1 MKILEI
7 IPQLSQGGAER
18 FVVDLCN
25 EMSKEHEVVL
35 VVLHN
40 LNQHGFFRNELN
52 KRVRIISMNKK
63 MGMDWKLF
71 FRLAHLIWKER
82 PDIVHTHLRGIV
94 YSFLAYVFF
103 KKIKFIHTLH
113 TDAEKEAGRDVGKW
127 FRKFAFNLKY
137 VHPVTISE
145 ESQRSFEEFYG
156 FSPTLI
162 YNGRPPYDFSTDVS
176 IVKSEL
182 ENLKINK
189 RSKLIINIA
198 RIQTPKN
205 QLSLAKAI
213 DTLNQQG
220 YDIELAIIGSKT
232 DKDIVSQIEALKSPF
247 IHLLGA
253 RPNPRDYMRVADA
266 FCLSSTYE
274 GMPIT
279 LIECFSVGAIPL
291 CTPVG
296 GIINMIQD
304 GHNGLLA
311 KGSSQKDIE
320 NMLKRFLALGKEQ
333 IEELKINS
341 AESFVHFDMTS
352 CCQKYCKLMT
362 NLINI
367 KK

>member
-1 MKILEI
+1 MKIIEI
-7 IPQLSQGGAER
+7 IPQLSSGGAER
-18 FVVDLCN
+18 FLVDLCN
-25 EMSKEHEVVL
+25 ELAGRHEVIL

-40 LNQHGFFRNELN
+40 VDKYGFFCKELHKN
-52 KRVRIISMNKK
+52 VRLVSMNKR
-63 MGMDWKLF
+63 MGLDVRLF
-71 FRLAHLIWKER
+71 FRLFQLIKRER
-82 PDIVHTHLRGIV
+82 PHVVHTHLNGIM
-94 YSFLAYVFF
+94 YTLLAYMYLQNINFV
-103 KKIKFIHTLH
+103 HTVH
-113 TDAEKEAGRDVGKW
+113 NDAAKEAGSGIARW
-127 FRKFAFNLKY
+127 CRKLAFKRCK

-145 ESQRSFEEFYG
+145 ESQRSFEKFYHL
-156 FSPTLI
+156 SSTLI

-189 RSKLIINIA
+189 KSKLIVNIA
-198 RIQTPKN
+198 RIQSQKN
-205 QLSLAKAI
+205 QLLLAKAI
-213 DTLNQQG
+213 ETLNQQG

-232 DKDIVSQIEALKSPF
+232 DKDIVNQIEALNSPF
-247 IHLLGA
+247 IHLLGV
-253 RPNPRDYMRVADA
+253 RSNPRDYMRVADA

-304 GHNGLLA
+304 EHNGLLA

-320 NMLKRFLALGKEQ
+320 DMLKRFLVLGKEQ
-333 IEELKINS
+333 IEKLRINS
-341 AESFVHFDMTS
+341 AESFIHYDMTS

-362 NLINI
+362 NLI